1 MLYSFSIIIRET
13 LWMEVIL
20 PWMLVFHLIDEM
32 LKEDNRLITFVSVEV
47 SCYSFFIFIA
57 IISDNTHRLF
67 VVNDSRIGWYTS
79 LFKEEFRTKTMHI
92 THHQFREITSHHL
105 LNTVGHLSCSTVGE
119 RKTKH
124 ILILHTPFSCVSY
137 PLCED
142 MCLTTSRRCQ
152 HKMISLTCLNDRNL
166 IFI

>member
-1 MLYSFSIIIRET
+1 
-13 LWMEVIL
+13 
-20 PWMLVFHLIDEM
+20 MLVFHLIDEM

-47 SCYSFFIFIA
+47 SCHSFFIFIA
-57 IISDNTHRLF
+57 VIRNDTHRLF
-67 VVNDSRIGWYTS
+67 VVNNSRISWNPT
-79 LFKEEFRTKTMHI
+79 LLKKELRTKTMHI
-92 THHQFREITSHHL
+92 THHQFGEITSHHL

-142 MCLTTSRRCQ
+142 MCLTTSWRCQ
-152 HKMISLTCLNDRNL
+152 HKMVSLTCLNDRNL
-166 IFI
+166 VFI

>member
-1 MLYSFSIIIRET
+1 
-13 LWMEVIL
+13 
-20 PWMLVFHLIDEM
+20 MLVFQLIDEM

-47 SCYSFFIFIA
+47 SCHSFLIFVA
-57 IISDNTHRLF
+57 IISNDTHRLF
-67 VVNDSRIGWYTS
+67 VVNNGRISWYTS
-79 LFKEEFRTKTMHI
+79 LFKEELRTKTMHI
-92 THHQFREITSHHL
+92 THHQFGEITSHNL

-119 RKTKH
+119 RKTEH

-142 MCLTTSRRCQ
+142 MCLTTSWRRQ
-152 HKMISLTCLNDRNL
+152 HKMVSLTCLNDRNL